1 MTLENSM
8 HTHTMKRRRLRTD
21 AVVPGGGSDTTIGG
35 GESSTNNTS
44 INYSQLVV
52 VGYTDRG
59 IPLYDKKC
67 LSNDNV
73 RPYSDSC
80 KVMGMNSL

>member
-1 MTLENSM
+1 M
-8 HTHTMKRRRLRTD
+8 HTHTTMKRRRLRTD
-21 AVVPGGGSDTTIGG
+21 AVVPGGGSDTIGG

-44 INYSQLVV
+44 INYSQLVI

-67 LSNDNV
+67 
-73 RPYSDSC
+73 
-80 KVMGMNSL
+80 